1 MKSLELFT
9 GAGGL
14 ALGIASA
21 GFEHVAVIER
31 DANACASLR
40 ENQRRD
46 VLDMA
51 SWPVHECRV
60 ESFDYSSLPEGLDLL
75 AAGVPC
81 QPFSIGGK
89 HGGHKDER
97 NMFPQVVGVIR
108 EVRPMA
114 VVIENVRGLTR
125 SSFARYFNYIL
136 LMLSYPEMVRRPSE
150 EWPQHLSRLE
160 RYHTRG
166 KPEGLTYRVIAR
178 VLNAA
183 DYGVPQKR
191 ERVFIVGFRSDLGLE
206 WSFPQPTHSCDA
218 LLWEQYHSREYWHRH
233 KISRR
238 MIPSPSPSDLIR
250 VDKLRSG
257 LLPLQKPWMTVR
269 DAIADLPRPGKKRG
283 AEEPGLNHFFIP
295 GARSYVGHTGSPLD
309 EPAKTLKAGDHGV
322 PGGENMLL
330 MPDGT
335 VRYFTI
341 RESARLQTFP
351 DEYVFPGSWTESMRQ
366 IGNAVPVALAAC
378 LAKDIRAKLKSKPTA
393 VASFV
398 RC

>member
-1 MKSLELFT
+1 
-9 GAGGL
+9 
-14 ALGIASA
+14 
-21 GFEHVAVIER
+21 
-31 DANACASLR
+31 
-40 ENQRRD
+40 
-46 VLDMA
+46 MA
-51 SWPVHECRV
+51 A
-60 ESFDYSSLPEGLDLL
+60 D
-75 AAGVPC
+75 
-81 QPFSIGGK
+81 
-89 HGGHKDER
+89 
-97 NMFPQVVGVIR
+97 
-108 EVRPMA
+108 
-114 VVIENVRGLTR
+114 
-125 SSFARYFNYIL
+125 
-136 LMLSYPEMVRRPSE
+136 
-150 EWPQHLSRLE
+150 LSRLE

>member
-1 MKSLELFT
+1 MRSLELYT

-14 ALGIASA
+14 ALGISLA
-21 GFEHVAVIER
+21 GFEHVALIER
-31 DANACASLR
+31 DDDACASLR
-40 ENQRRD
+40 ENQRRG

-51 SWPVHECRV
+51 RWPVSHCSV
-60 ESFDYSSLPEGLDLL
+60 EHFDYGTVPEGLELL

-89 HGGHKDER
+89 HRGHEDER
-97 NMFPQVVGVIR
+97 NMFPLTVDIIR
-108 EVRPMA
+108 KVKPQA
-114 VVIENVRGLTR
+114 VLIENVRGLTR
-125 SSFARYFNYIL
+125 ASFAKYFNYIQ
-136 LMLSYPEMVRRPSE
+136 LMLTYPEIRRKLSE
-150 EWPQHLSRLE
+150 NWLDHLGRLE
-160 RYHTRG
+160 RYHTKG
-166 KPEGLTYRVIAR
+166 KPDGLFYRVIAR

-206 WSFPQPTHSCDA
+206 WSFPRSTHSSDA
-218 LLWEQYHSREYWHRH
+218 LLWEQYCSGEYWRKH
-233 KISRR
+233 KLSKKL
-238 MIPSPSPSDLIR
+238 IPEPPPPTCVR

-257 LLPLQKPWMTVR
+257 LLPLQKPWVTVR
-269 DAIADLPRPGKKRG
+269 DTISNLPRPSKKREP
-283 AEEPGLNHFFIP
+283 EEPGLDHFFIP
-295 GARSYVGHTGSPLD
+295 GARSYVGHTGSPSD

-330 MPDGT
+330 EPDGD

-366 IGNAVPVALAAC
+366 IGNAVPVALAAH
-378 LAKDIRAKLKSKPTA
+378 LAKDIRQRLKGGVGNA
-393 VASFV
+393 A
-398 RC
+398 

>member
-14 ALGIASA
+14 ALGLSHA
-21 GFEHVAVIER
+21 GFKHVALIER
-31 DANACASLR
+31 DADACASLR
-40 ENQRRD
+40 ENQRRR
-46 VLDMA
+46 VGDMA
-51 SWPVHECRV
+51 AWPVKQCGV
-60 ESFDYSSLPEGLDLL
+60 ESFDYRTITEGIELL

-89 HGGHKDER
+89 HRGHEDER
-97 NMFPQVVGVIR
+97 NMFPQTVDIIR
-108 EVRPMA
+108 TIKPMA
-114 VVIENVRGLTR
+114 VLIENVRGLTR

-136 LMLSYPEMVRRPSE
+136 LMLSYPEIRRKSSE
-150 EWPQHLSRLE
+150 EWSDHFARLE

-166 KPEGLTYRVIAR
+166 RSEGLHYRVVAR

-191 ERVFIVGFRSDLGLE
+191 ERVFIVGFRGDLGLE
-206 WSFPQPTHSCDA
+206 WSFPPPTHSSDS
-218 LLWEQYHSREYWHRH
+218 LLWEQFHSGDYWRRH
-233 KISRR
+233 SVSRR
-238 MIPSPSPSDLIR
+238 FAPKANSSILTRI
-250 VDKLRSG
+250 DKLRGG
-257 LLPLQKPWMTVR
+257 LLPLQKPWVTVR
-269 DAIADLPRPGKKRG
+269 DVISDLSRPSKKREL
-283 AEEPGLNHFFIP
+283 EEPGLNHFFIP
-295 GARSYVGHTGSPLD
+295 GARRYVGHTGSPLD

-330 MPDGT
+330 ESDGS

-366 IGNAVPVALAAC
+366 IGNAVPIALATH
-378 LAKDIRAKLKSKPTA
+378 LAKDIRARLKERTA
-393 VASFV
+393 NSAAS
-398 RC
+398 